1 MPPSAITITQAPTTS
16 SRRVVIIT
24 GTNTTDIAT
33 VQISGV
39 MASVIQPTSTSWRAE
54 IRLAAGVNTVVVNGI
69 DISGNITASLTR
81 TITFTGL
88 MQVSH
93 QVLNSFDEFGL
104 LLSLPRLPGEKN
116 LFYRNRLSDVN
127 FRPAD
132 TTVRGFSNG
141 VSRELGFQ
149 MKPAM
154 NISSVPDGNTGQ
166 TRAID
171 GVLRVNAVFL
181 DLSST
186 RFYTRDCLVVEP
198 ATQSITLTQI
208 PASLRDLMVTTLDGE
223 LIDPQEY
230 VFDPRT
236 LTIRFLI
243 SDYNDLDLYV
253 GYFHLERLRLS
264 EYTLGTLKTA
274 IETFTNDDGPLFSV
288 TLLAD
293 ENIPAEDLVLTQV
306 FVEVGQELP
315 IQLEYSPVRVRELL
329 DPEFQDAQY
338 NDRGHAIGT
347 KLELWAKR
355 INNEARVVWGA
366 AHLGRSQWEPL
377 GEKPRLGALPHLSD
391 AERGYWRCSLPT
403 HTTRHTRKDFR
414 RLNGICPNG
423 DGELTYHGVLPSEFQ
438 SGTGTR
444 DDCKVLAIVE
454 LE

>member
-16 SRRVVIIT
+16 SKRVVIIT
-24 GTNTTDIAT
+24 GVNTTDIAT
-33 VQISGV
+33 IVVSGV
-39 MASVIQPTSTSWRAE
+39 PASVIQPTSTSWRAE
-54 IRLAAGVNTVVVNGI
+54 IRLASGTNTILVSGI
-69 DISGNITASLTR
+69 DISGNTTASLSL

-88 MQVSH
+88 TQFAH

-127 FRPAD
+127 FRPSD
-132 TTVRGFSNG
+132 TTVRGFANG

-154 NISSVPDGNTGQ
+154 DISSVPDGNTGQ

-171 GVLRVNAVFL
+171 GVLRVSAVFL

-208 PASLRDLMVTTLDGE
+208 PASLRDLIVTTLDGE
-223 LIDPQEY
+223 LVDPRDYE
-230 VFDPRT
+230 FDPRT
-236 LTIRFLI
+236 LTIHFLTPEF
-243 SDYNDLDLYV
+243 NDLDLYV

-264 EYTLGTLKTA
+264 DHTLGTLKTA
-274 IETFTNDDGPLFSV
+274 IEAFTNDDGPLFSV
-288 TLLAD
+288 DLLAD

-306 FVEVGQELP
+306 FVEIGQEIA

-329 DPEFQDAQY
+329 DPEYQDAQY

-355 INNEARVVWGA
+355 INSEARVIWGA

-391 AERGYWRCSLPT
+391 AERGFWRCSMPT
-403 HTTRHTRKDFR
+403 DTTRHTRKDFR
-414 RLNGICPNG
+414 RLGGICPNG

-444 DDCKVLAIVE
+444 DDCKVLEIVE